1 MTYICKYYISIF
13 SIWLQWQDSVMIQ
26 IRENLRRTLSPISV
40 LIRNAGGKMEEW
52 GTNFRENESEH
63 WGKIFLIATF
73 KKYQFFKNILR
84 LDFFYIMSKE
94 HLVYHEKKLHRS
106 TYLLGVKQYIDL
118 NWYINSMINDPID
131 WCKVKRLYS
140 YRRYC

>member
-1 MTYICKYYISIF
+1 MTYICKYYISIC
-13 SIWLQWQDSVMIQ
+13 SIWLQWQHSVMIQ
-26 IRENLRRTLSPISV
+26 IRENLKTWK
-40 LIRNAGGKMEEW
+40 GKMEEW

-84 LDFFYIMSKE
+84 FLHNVKRAFS
-94 HLVYHEKKLHRS
+94 LPWKKLHRS

>member
-26 IRENLRRTLSPISV
+26 IRENLKTWK
-40 LIRNAGGKMEEW
+40 GKMEEW

-140 YRRYC
+140 NRRYC

>member
-1 MTYICKYYISIF
+1 MTAMTAQCDDTDKGKLKT
-13 SIWLQWQDSVMIQ
+13 WK
-26 IRENLRRTLSPISV
+26 
-40 LIRNAGGKMEEW
+40 GKMEEW

-94 HLVYHEKKLHRS
+94 HFVYHEKNC
-106 TYLLGVKQYIDL
+106 IDPHI
-118 NWYINSMINDPID
+118 Y
-131 WCKVKRLYS
+131 
-140 YRRYC
+140 